1 MTLAHSKPIH
11 NLRSVILGLS
21 IVILGLS
28 IAILDLSITILDLSI
43 ALLKAGTTIPG
54 LETRI
59 LKENYSAPSR
69 VSFPRA
75 LGLVPGET

>member
-28 IAILDLSITILDLSI
+28 IAILDLSI